1 MSSSMTIKGF
11 EEIEAKLREKFSE
24 TRVRTIEGKALGK
37 AADEAVVD
45 LKSTLQGFAD
55 SGDTVAGVVRGNVS
69 RASGFPIIKIGN
81 SGEHWRLVHL
91 ENNGFTRNGKS
102 YRYKSFGAL
111 QKFSNAQGSKFVE
124 SAQRNLKELIE

>member
-24 TRVRTIEGKALGK
+24 TRVKKIESDALKA

-45 LKSTLQGFAD
+45 LKSTLSQFAN

-69 RASGFPIIKIGN
+69 RTSGFPVIKIGN
-81 SGEHWRLVHL
+81 NGKHWRLVHL
-91 ENNGFTRNGKS
+91 ENNGFVRNGKS
-102 YRYKSFGAL
+102 YRYKSLVLYKDFQML
-111 QKFSNAQGSKFVE
+111 KDKNLLR
-124 SAQRNLKELIE
+124 QRKLI

>member
-24 TRVRTIEGKALGK
+24 TRVRSIEGKALGN
-37 AADEAVVD
+37 AADEAVEN
-45 LKSTLQGFAD
+45 LKSTLQGFAN

-69 RASGFPIIKIGN
+69 RASGSPRIKIGN
-81 SGEHWRLVHL
+81 SGNHWRLVHL

-111 QKFSNAQGSKFVE
+111 QKFATAQGNKFVE
-124 SAQRNLKELIE
+124 SAQKDLKELIK

>member
-1 MSSSMTIKGF
+1 MTIKGF

-69 RASGFPIIKIGN
+69 RTSGFPVIKIGN
-81 SGEHWRLVHL
+81 NGKHWRLVHL
-91 ENNGFTRNGKS
+91 ENNGFVRNGKS

-111 QKFSNAQGSKFVE
+111 QRFSNAQGQKFVKT
-124 SAQRNLKELIE
+124 AQANLKELLK